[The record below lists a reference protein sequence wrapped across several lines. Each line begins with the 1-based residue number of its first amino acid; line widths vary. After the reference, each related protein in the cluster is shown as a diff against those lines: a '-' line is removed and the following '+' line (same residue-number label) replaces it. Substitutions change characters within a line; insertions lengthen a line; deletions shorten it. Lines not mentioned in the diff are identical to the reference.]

1 MLSVVWKIQES
12 FKMMHVNHMCI
23 VCIQEGLAGT
33 RVYVIL
39 CIQKQQFWLLNP
51 ICDLLTVL
59 ICLLLLN
66 KPTSME
72 K

>member
-1 MLSVVWKIQES
+1 MLSGVWKIQES

-39 CIQKQQFWLLNP
+39 CIQKQQF
-51 ICDLLTVL
+51 
-59 ICLLLLN
+59 
-66 KPTSME
+66 
-72 K
+72 